1 MINLVTTLSKY
12 LMILLI
18 AIYTYYNFRFFAMP
32 DEHSRNRV
40 CRLQNAAML
49 FIHVLAYAVIYLRT
63 EEEKML
69 MFFGAQFLFFLL
81 YQVFYRMF
89 YRNLSR
95 LLLNN
100 TCMLLCVSFI
110 M

>member
-1 MINLVTTLSKY
+1 
-12 LMILLI
+12 MILLI

-63 EEEKML
+63 EEE
-69 MFFGAQFLFFLL
+69 
-81 YQVFYRMF
+81 
-89 YRNLSR
+89 
-95 LLLNN
+95 
-100 TCMLLCVSFI
+100 
-110 M
+110 